1 MKTIDTEICILGG
14 GPAGSVIARQLARLG
29 HDVLMVDRGFQEGRL
44 RAESLAPSIV
54 PILDSLQLGA
64 AVEAAVFAR
73 ESRALLSWEGGSIQ
87 EKWFVKGPFILVE
100 RPRLDAIFRRAAAEA
115 GACILHPALGRR
127 PQQVFRGGWRIEIVT
142 ANGGI
147 NVATRFLV
155 DARGKRRRGNWST
168 RDSVRTA
175 ALSAIWQTGGPLT
188 ETRIEAG
195 SDEWFWG
202 SPLPRNQYMATI
214 FLDPKRVGGLSTNR
228 RADIVR
234 FLISRTKL
242 LRTLECEEMIHPP
255 TVRDASASIATDL
268 IGTNFIRVGEAAV
281 AIDPLASQGIQR
293 AIISAIQGSAAVH
306 TLLSESSDQ
315 ALEFYCGRQQDAS
328 LQASQHAARLYA
340 LCAATERNS
349 FWQRRA
355 HAAQEGPIAVP
366 PKSSAR
372 IALPPNV
379 CLSPAVRIVEVA
391 VLSGNRVSRARA
403 LSHPDL
409 EHPVAYLSGEPLAP
423 LVGEAIG
430 AKPVEQ
436 ILCRWAM
443 RMPIERARAI
453 ARWMYQVGILI
464 PFGSRMNSG
473 DRSRTNGCA
482 GYLRSAGPPH
492 PMRAS
497 ELRCR

>member
-1 MKTIDTEICILGG
+1 
-14 GPAGSVIARQLARLG
+14 
-29 HDVLMVDRGFQEGRL
+29 
-44 RAESLAPSIV
+44 
-54 PILDSLQLGA
+54 
-64 AVEAAVFAR
+64 
-73 ESRALLSWEGGSIQ
+73 
-87 EKWFVKGPFILVE
+87 
-100 RPRLDAIFRRAAAEA
+100 
-115 GACILHPALGRR
+115 
-127 PQQVFRGGWRIEIVT
+127 
-142 ANGGI
+142 
-147 NVATRFLV
+147 
-155 DARGKRRRGNWST
+155 
-168 RDSVRTA
+168 
-175 ALSAIWQTGGPLT
+175 
-188 ETRIEAG
+188 
-195 SDEWFWG
+195 
-202 SPLPRNQYMATI
+202 
-214 FLDPKRVGGLSTNR
+214 
-228 RADIVR
+228 
-234 FLISRTKL
+234 
-242 LRTLECEEMIHPP
+242 MIHPP

-293 AIISAIQGSAAVH
+293 AIIFSHSGQRRSPHPAVGKFRSGAGIVLRSPAGRIH
-306 TLLSESSDQ
+306 RKLSR
-315 ALEFYCGRQQDAS
+315 YIP
-328 LQASQHAARLYA
+328 ARLYA

-355 HAAQEGPIAVP
+355 HAAQERPIAVP

-379 CLSPAVRIVEVA
+379 CLSPAVCIVEVA

-497 ELRCR
+497 